1 MTTFVGYSTSQPLVK
16 PFPMGDFLK
25 LLRRF
30 VPPYK
35 KYLCLNLL
43 FNLLAAVLTVF
54 SFAII
59 IPILEMLF
67 GIRETGY
74 SYMAVGQGDLKE
86 VILNNFYYY
95 TQEGIASF
103 GPSKTLALLAAVLVA
118 MTALKTGT
126 TYLSSYFIVPL
137 RNGIVRDIRNSMYE
151 KILRLP
157 IGFFTGERK
166 GDVMARMSGDVAEIE
181 ASVMASL
188 DMLFK
193 NPVMIIVCLS
203 TMIFISWQLT
213 LFVLILLP
221 LAGLMMGEVGKRLK
235 RKSFEAQEKWGVIM
249 SFIEETLGG
258 LRIVKAFNAEP
269 KMGRRFRVDTQEF
282 FEMTNAVARRQSLAH
297 PMSEF
302 LGTLTIAIVLW
313 FGGTLILDG
322 RSSINAASFIY
333 YMVIFY
339 SIINPAKDL
348 SKAAYAIQKGLASM
362 KRIDK
367 ILLAPNP
374 IRDPGDPVKISRF
387 SGEVTYRHVTFGYD
401 PGNPVVDDINL
412 DIKPG
417 HTVALVGQSGSGK
430 STLADLLPRFYD
442 VQQGSVAIDGVDVRQ
457 MRVRDLRA
465 LMGNVSQEPILFNDT
480 FYNNI
485 TFGVAHATPEQ
496 VEEAARIANAHDF
509 IMATEQ
515 GYQTTIGDRG
525 CRLSGG
531 QRQRISIARAI
542 LKNPPIL
549 ILDEATS
556 ALDSESEQLV
566 QQALDRLMENRTT
579 LVIAHR
585 LSTIRNASQICVMHE
600 GRIVERGT
608 HDELMALN
616 GHYTRL
622 VEMQSME

>member
-95 TQEGIASF
+95 TQEGIALF

-387 SGEVTYRHVTFGYD
+387 NGEVTYRHVTFGYD
-401 PGNPVVDDINL
+401 PANPVVDDINL